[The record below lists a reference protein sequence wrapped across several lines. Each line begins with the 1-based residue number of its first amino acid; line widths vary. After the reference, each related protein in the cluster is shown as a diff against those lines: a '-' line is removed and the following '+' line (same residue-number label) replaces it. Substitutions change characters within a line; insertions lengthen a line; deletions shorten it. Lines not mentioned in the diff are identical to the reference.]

1 MLKDATDAFISNA
14 VDPYARSLE
23 QEITVKRYGENDF
36 LSGNY
41 MFIDT
46 TYARHMDAISNAVN
60 VDKAIAA
67 GVLSPAKAQRYCGML
82 PTTAKWAQD
91 FYMTKN
97 YQSAELSL
105 KGGEN
110 DENQQI

>member
-1 MLKDATDAFISNA
+1 
-14 VDPYARSLE
+14 
-23 QEITVKRYGENDF
+23 
-36 LSGNY
+36 

-46 TYARHMDAISNAVN
+46 TFARHMDAISNAVN

-67 GVLSPAKAQRYCGML
+67 GVLNPAEAQRHCGML
-82 PTTAKWAQD
+82 PTTEEWAQN